1 MFVANRMTKNPTVVT
16 PETGVET
23 AARLMKKGR
32 FRRLPVVED
41 GKLVGFLADKDIMRV
56 SPSPA
61 TTLSR
66 YEVTALLSKLT
77 CGDIMQKNVISVS
90 EDATIEEAALLMYR
104 EKIGGLP
111 VVSSVGSVVGIIT
124 ETDIFK
130 TFVDVMA
137 LDRGRTRFTIDVED
151 KVGIVADIAGI
162 FAAQGYS
169 MDSLVTCR
177 QPTGRYDII
186 VRTDVTDDAK
196 IAELTKALEDKGY
209 HVIHTAKIG

>member
-1 MFVANRMTKNPTVVT
+1 MLFRSTVVT
-16 PETGVET
+16 PDTGIDT

-41 GKLVGFLADKDIMRV
+41 GKLVGFLNDKDIMRV

-66 YEVTALLSKLT
+66 YEVTTLLSKLKVA
-77 CGDIMQKNVISVS
+77 DIMQKNVISVG
-90 EDATIEEAALLMYR
+90 EDATIEEAALLMYK

-111 VVSSVGSVVGIIT
+111 VVSNVGAVVGVIT

-137 LDRGRTRFTIDVED
+137 LEQGRTRLTIDVED
-151 KVGIVADIAGI
+151 RIGVVADIAGI
-162 FAAQGYS
+162 FAGKEI
-169 MDSLVTCR
+169 
-177 QPTGRYDII
+177 GR
-186 VRTDVTDDAK
+186 A
-196 IAELTKALEDKGY
+196 
-209 HVIHTAKIG
+209 HV